1 MHNPKSSISVYML
14 MSNNIELII
23 KALGFSTELLQ
34 NHFSTVETL
43 INDLNE
49 NIITSDD
56 VSEQLELMTKRE
68 MILNR
73 QKKFCGIWLASDGRY
88 KTKVPTADGGRKLIA
103 KSTQKNLEN
112 YIIEYYKSL
121 EKKPN
126 KPCMRSIYPEW
137 LDFKSKETS
146 YANASNI
153 QSRWKRYFE
162 NSSIIDIPFEKLTTG
177 AIKKWCVDVI
187 AEMHLTDRQFKD
199 LKSIMNMIFDYA
211 VSFDL
216 IQINLSRQV
225 RGFSDKNFKQ
235 EEEKPV
241 EEIVYNA
248 DAKHSVIKEAME
260 QFLKTQNIAYIAVC
274 LNFSLGLRVGEL
286 VALRTSHINEDGTIT
301 ICQEETKTYHKDADG
316 TIHRDGYEIVN
327 HTKTLSGNRRLILTP
342 KARKYIDMALRYNE
356 ANGFKD
362 EDFIFLDKSGKRI
375 HDHAINNV
383 IRRLNGVRN
392 EKDAFVIVGR
402 PSGNHSIRRTTISE
416 LHEAMVISEDTLK
429 TFAGHKDISTTQKCY
444 IHQTKDI
451 TEYAE
456 AFAKVL
462 DS

>member
-1 MHNPKSSISVYML
+1 MA
-14 MSNNIELII
+14 NNTELVI
-23 KALGFSTELLQ
+23 KALGFSPELLQ
-34 NHFSTVETL
+34 EKFAIIESL
-43 INDLNE
+43 LNDLNE

-56 VSEQLELMTKRE
+56 VSEQLEYMTKRE

-88 KTKVPTADGGRKLIA
+88 KTKVPTTAGGRKLIA
-103 KSTQKNLEN
+103 KPTQENLEN
-112 YIIEYYKSL
+112 YIVEYYKKL
-121 EKKPN
+121 DKKPA

-137 LDFKSKETS
+137 IDYKSKETS
-146 YANASNI
+146 YANACNI

-162 NSSIIDIPFEKLTTG
+162 SSSIIDIPFEKLTTG
-177 AIKKWCVDVI
+177 AIKRWCVDVI

-211 VSFDL
+211 VSFDI

-241 EEIVYNA
+241 DEIVYNA

-260 QFLKTQNIAYIAVC
+260 QFLKTHNIAYIAVC

-286 VALRTSHINEDGTIT
+286 VALRLSHINEDGTIT
-301 ICQEETKTYHKDADG
+301 ICQEETKTYHKDANG

-342 KARKYIDMALRYNE
+342 KAHKYINMAVRYNE
-356 ANGFKD
+356 ANGFQD

-383 IRRLNGVRN
+383 LRRLNGVRN
-392 EKDAFVIVGR
+392 DKDAFVIEGR

-456 AFAKVL
+456 EFAKVL

>member
-1 MHNPKSSISVYML
+1 MG
-14 MSNNIELII
+14 NNIELVI
-23 KALGFSTELLQ
+23 KALGFSPELLQ
-34 NHFSTVETL
+34 NQIPAITSL
-43 INDLNE
+43 LNDLNE

-56 VSEQLELMTKRE
+56 VSEQLEHMTKRE
-68 MILNR
+68 KILSR
-73 QKKFCGIWLASDGRY
+73 QKNFCGIWLASDGRY

-103 KSTQKNLEN
+103 KPTQENLEN
-112 YIIEYYKSL
+112 FIVEYYKKL
-121 EKKPN
+121 EQKPK

-137 LDFKSKETS
+137 IDFKSKETS
-146 YANASNI
+146 YANACNL

-162 NSSIIDIPFEKLTTG
+162 HSTIVDIPFEKLTTG

-211 VSFDL
+211 VSFDI

-248 DAKHSVIKEAME
+248 DAKHSVITEAME

-316 TIHRDGYEIVN
+316 TIHRDGYEVVN

-342 KARKYIDMALRYNE
+342 KSRKCIDMALRYNE
-356 ANGFKD
+356 ANKLKD
-362 EDFIFLDKSGKRI
+362 EDFIFLDKFGKRI

-392 EKDAFVIVGR
+392 EKDAFVIDGR

-456 AFAKVL
+456 EFAKVL

>member
-1 MHNPKSSISVYML
+1 MA
-14 MSNNIELII
+14 NNTELVI
-23 KALGFSTELLQ
+23 KALGFSPELLQ
-34 NHFSTVETL
+34 DKFAIIESL
-43 INDLNE
+43 LNDLNE

-56 VSEQLELMTKRE
+56 VSEQLEYMTKRE

-103 KSTQKNLEN
+103 KPTQENLEN
-112 YIIEYYKSL
+112 YIVEYYKKL
-121 EKKPN
+121 DKKPA
-126 KPCMRSIYPEW
+126 KPCMRSVYPEW
-137 LDFKSKETS
+137 IDYKSKETS
-146 YANASNI
+146 YANACNI

-162 NSSIIDIPFEKLTTG
+162 SSSIIDIPFEKLTTG
-177 AIKKWCVDVI
+177 AIKRWCVDVI

-211 VSFDL
+211 VSFDI

-241 EEIVYNA
+241 DEIVYNA

-260 QFLKTQNIAYIAVC
+260 QFLKTHNIAYIAVC

-286 VALRTSHINEDGTIT
+286 VALRLSHINEDGTIT
-301 ICQEETKTYHKDADG
+301 ICQEETKTYHKDANG

-342 KARKYIDMALRYNE
+342 KAHKYINMAVRYNE
-356 ANGFKD
+356 ANGFQD

-383 IRRLNGVRN
+383 LRRLNGVRN
-392 EKDAFVIVGR
+392 DKDAFVIEGR

-456 AFAKVL
+456 EFAKVL

>member
-1 MHNPKSSISVYML
+1 MG
-14 MSNNIELII
+14 NNIELII
-23 KALGFSTELLQ
+23 KALGFSPELLQ
-34 NHFSTVETL
+34 NQIPAITSL
-43 INDLNE
+43 LNDLNE

-56 VSEQLELMTKRE
+56 VSEQLEHMTKRE
-68 MILNR
+68 KILNR
-73 QKKFCGIWLASDGRY
+73 QKSFCGIWLASDGRY

-103 KSTQKNLEN
+103 KPTQENLEN
-112 YIIEYYKSL
+112 FIVEYYKKL
-121 EKKPN
+121 EQKPK

-137 LDFKSKETS
+137 IDFKSKETS
-146 YANASNI
+146 YANACNL

-162 NSSIIDIPFEKLTTG
+162 HSTIVDIPFEKLTTG

-211 VSFDL
+211 VSFDI

-248 DAKHSVIKEAME
+248 DAKHSVITEAME

-316 TIHRDGYEIVN
+316 TIHRDGYEVVN

-342 KARKYIDMALRYNE
+342 KSRKYIDIALHYNE
-356 ANGFKD
+356 ANKLKD
-362 EDFIFLDKSGKRI
+362 EDFIFLDKFGKRI

-392 EKDAFVIVGR
+392 EKDAFVIDGR

-456 AFAKVL
+456 EFAKVL

>member
-1 MHNPKSSISVYML
+1 MA
-14 MSNNIELII
+14 NNTELVI
-23 KALGFSTELLQ
+23 KALGFSPELLQ
-34 NHFSTVETL
+34 DKFAIIESL
-43 INDLNE
+43 LNDLNE

-56 VSEQLELMTKRE
+56 VSEQLEYMTKRE

-103 KSTQKNLEN
+103 KPTQENLEN
-112 YIIEYYKSL
+112 YIVEYYKKL
-121 EKKPN
+121 DKKPA

-137 LDFKSKETS
+137 IDYKSKETS
-146 YANASNI
+146 YANACNI

-162 NSSIIDIPFEKLTTG
+162 SSSIIDIPFEKLTTG
-177 AIKKWCVDVI
+177 AIKRWCVDVI

-211 VSFDL
+211 VSFDI

-241 EEIVYNA
+241 DEIVYNA

-260 QFLKTQNIAYIAVC
+260 QFLKTHNIAYIAVC

-301 ICQEETKTYHKDADG
+301 ICQEETKTYHKDANG

-342 KARKYIDMALRYNE
+342 KAHKYINMAVRYNE
-356 ANGFKD
+356 ANGFQD

-383 IRRLNGVRN
+383 LRRLNGVRN
-392 EKDAFVIVGR
+392 DKDAFVIEGR

-456 AFAKVL
+456 EFAKVL

>member
-1 MHNPKSSISVYML
+1 MA
-14 MSNNIELII
+14 NNTELVI
-23 KALGFSTELLQ
+23 KALGFSPELLQ
-34 NHFSTVETL
+34 EKFAIIESL
-43 INDLNE
+43 LNDLNE

-56 VSEQLELMTKRE
+56 VSEQLEYMTKRE

-88 KTKVPTADGGRKLIA
+88 KTKVPTTAGGRKLIA
-103 KSTQKNLEN
+103 KPTQENLEN
-112 YIIEYYKSL
+112 YIVEYYKKL
-121 EKKPN
+121 DKKPA

-137 LDFKSKETS
+137 IDYKSKETS
-146 YANASNI
+146 YANACNI

-162 NSSIIDIPFEKLTTG
+162 SSSIIDIPFEKLTTG
-177 AIKKWCVDVI
+177 AIKRWCVDVI

-211 VSFDL
+211 VSFDI

-241 EEIVYNA
+241 DEIVYNA

-260 QFLKTQNIAYIAVC
+260 QFLKTHNIAYIAVC

-286 VALRTSHINEDGTIT
+286 VALRLSHINEDGTIT
-301 ICQEETKTYHKDADG
+301 ICQEETKTYHKDANG

-342 KARKYIDMALRYNE
+342 KARRYINMAVRYNE
-356 ANGFKD
+356 ANGFQD

-383 IRRLNGVRN
+383 LRRLNGVRN
-392 EKDAFVIVGR
+392 DKDAFVIEGR

-456 AFAKVL
+456 EFAKVL

>member
-1 MHNPKSSISVYML
+1 MA
-14 MSNNIELII
+14 NNTELVI
-23 KALGFSTELLQ
+23 KALGFSPELLQ
-34 NHFSTVETL
+34 DKFAIIESL
-43 INDLNE
+43 LNDLNE

-56 VSEQLELMTKRE
+56 VSEQLAYMTKRE

-103 KSTQKNLEN
+103 KPTQENLEN
-112 YIIEYYKSL
+112 YIVEYYKKL
-121 EKKPN
+121 DKKPA

-137 LDFKSKETS
+137 IDYKSKETS
-146 YANASNI
+146 YANACNI

-162 NSSIIDIPFEKLTTG
+162 SSSIIDIPFEKLTTG
-177 AIKKWCVDVI
+177 AIKRWCVDVI

-211 VSFDL
+211 VSFDI

-241 EEIVYNA
+241 DEIVYNA

-260 QFLKTQNIAYIAVC
+260 QFLKTHNIAYIAVC

-286 VALRTSHINEDGTIT
+286 VALRLSHINEDGTIT
-301 ICQEETKTYHKDADG
+301 ICQEEIKTYHKDANG

-342 KARKYIDMALRYNE
+342 KAHKYINMAVRYNE
-356 ANGFKD
+356 ANGFQD

-383 IRRLNGVRN
+383 LRRLNGVRN
-392 EKDAFVIVGR
+392 DKDAFVIKGR

-456 AFAKVL
+456 EFAKVL

>member
-1 MHNPKSSISVYML
+1 MA
-14 MSNNIELII
+14 NNTELVI
-23 KALGFSTELLQ
+23 KALGFSPELLQ
-34 NHFSTVETL
+34 EKFAIIESL
-43 INDLNE
+43 LNDLNE

-56 VSEQLELMTKRE
+56 VSEQLEYMTKRE

-103 KSTQKNLEN
+103 KPTQENLEN
-112 YIIEYYKSL
+112 YIVEYYKKL
-121 EKKPN
+121 DKKPA
-126 KPCMRSIYPEW
+126 KPCMRSVYPEW
-137 LDFKSKETS
+137 IDYKSKETS
-146 YANASNI
+146 YANACNI

-162 NSSIIDIPFEKLTTG
+162 SSSIIDIPFEKLTTG
-177 AIKKWCVDVI
+177 AIKRWCVDVI

-211 VSFDL
+211 VSFDI

-241 EEIVYNA
+241 DEIVYNA

-260 QFLKTQNIAYIAVC
+260 QFLKTHNIAYIAVC

-286 VALRTSHINEDGTIT
+286 VALRLSHINEDGTIT
-301 ICQEETKTYHKDADG
+301 ICQEETKTYHKDANG

-342 KARKYIDMALRYNE
+342 KAHKYINMAVRYNE
-356 ANGFKD
+356 ANGFQD

-383 IRRLNGVRN
+383 LRRLNGVRN
-392 EKDAFVIVGR
+392 DKDAFVIEGR

-456 AFAKVL
+456 EFAKVL

>member
-1 MHNPKSSISVYML
+1 MA
-14 MSNNIELII
+14 NNTELVI
-23 KALGFSTELLQ
+23 KALGFSPELLQ
-34 NHFSTVETL
+34 DKFAIIESL
-43 INDLNE
+43 LNDLNE

-56 VSEQLELMTKRE
+56 VSEQLEYMTKRE

-103 KSTQKNLEN
+103 KPTQENLEN
-112 YIIEYYKSL
+112 YIVEYYKKL
-121 EKKPN
+121 DKKPA
-126 KPCMRSIYPEW
+126 KPCMRSVYPEW
-137 LDFKSKETS
+137 IDYKSKETS
-146 YANASNI
+146 YANACNI

-162 NSSIIDIPFEKLTTG
+162 SSSIIDIPFEKLTTG
-177 AIKKWCVDVI
+177 AIKRWCVDVI

-211 VSFDL
+211 VSFDI

-241 EEIVYNA
+241 DEIVYNA

-260 QFLKTQNIAYIAVC
+260 QFLKTHNIAYIAVC

-286 VALRTSHINEDGTIT
+286 VALRLSHINEDGTIT
-301 ICQEETKTYHKDADG
+301 ICQEEIKTYHKDANG

-342 KARKYIDMALRYNE
+342 KAHKYINMAVRYNE
-356 ANGFKD
+356 ANGFQD

-383 IRRLNGVRN
+383 LRRLNGVTN
-392 EKDAFVIVGR
+392 YKQM
-402 PSGNHSIRRTTISE
+402 P
-416 LHEAMVISEDTLK
+416 L
-429 TFAGHKDISTTQKCY
+429 
-444 IHQTKDI
+444 
-451 TEYAE
+451 
-456 AFAKVL
+456 
-462 DS
+462 

>member
-1 MHNPKSSISVYML
+1 MDS
-14 MSNNIELII
+14 SNNIKLII
-23 KALGFSTELLQ
+23 KALGFSPELLSNRQ
-34 NHFSTVETL
+34 DEIKSL
-43 INDLNE
+43 LQDLSE

-56 VSEQLELMTKRE
+56 VSEQLEHMTKRE
-68 MILNR
+68 KILNR

-88 KTKVPTADGGRKLIA
+88 KTKVPTADGGKKLIA
-103 KSTQKNLEN
+103 KPTQEHLEN
-112 YIIEYYKSL
+112 YIVEYYKNL
-121 EKKPN
+121 EKKPA

-137 LDFKSKETS
+137 IDYKSKETS
-146 YANASNI
+146 YANACNI

-162 NSSIIDIPFEKLTTG
+162 NSSIIDVPFEKLTTG
-177 AIKKWCVDVI
+177 ALKKWCVDVI
-187 AEMHLTDRQFKD
+187 AEMHLSDRQFKD

-211 VSFDL
+211 VSFDI

-225 RGFSDKNFKQ
+225 RGFSARNFKP
-235 EEEKPV
+235 EAEKPV

-248 DAKHSVIKEAME
+248 DAKHSVLAEAME
-260 QFLKTQNIAYIAVC
+260 QFFKTKNIAYIAVC

-286 VALRTSHINEDGTIT
+286 VALRTSHINDDGTIT
-301 ICQEETKTYHKDADG
+301 IWQEETKTYHKDADG

-356 ANGFKD
+356 SKGLKD
-362 EDFIFLDKSGKRI
+362 EDFIFLDKKGNRI
-375 HDHAINNV
+375 HDHAVNNV
-383 IRRLNGVRN
+383 LRRLNGVRN
-392 EKDAFVIVGR
+392 EKDAFIIEGR

-416 LHEAMVISEDTLK
+416 LHEAMVISDDTLK

-456 AFAKVL
+456 EFAKVL
-462 DS
+462 DA

>member
-1 MHNPKSSISVYML
+1 MA
-14 MSNNIELII
+14 NNTELVI
-23 KALGFSTELLQ
+23 KALGFSPELLQ
-34 NHFSTVETL
+34 DKFAIIESL
-43 INDLNE
+43 LNDLNE

-56 VSEQLELMTKRE
+56 VSEQLEYMTKRE

-103 KSTQKNLEN
+103 KPTQENLEN
-112 YIIEYYKSL
+112 YIVEYYKKL
-121 EKKPN
+121 DKKPA
-126 KPCMRSIYPEW
+126 KPCMRSVYPEW
-137 LDFKSKETS
+137 IDYKSKETS
-146 YANASNI
+146 YANACNI

-162 NSSIIDIPFEKLTTG
+162 SSSIIDIPFEKLTTG
-177 AIKKWCVDVI
+177 AIKRWCVDVI

-211 VSFDL
+211 VSFDI

-241 EEIVYNA
+241 DEIVYNA

-260 QFLKTQNIAYIAVC
+260 QFLKTHNIAYIAVC

-286 VALRTSHINEDGTIT
+286 VALRLSHINEDGTIT
-301 ICQEETKTYHKDADG
+301 ICQEEIKTYHKDANG

-342 KARKYIDMALRYNE
+342 KAHKYINMAVRYNE
-356 ANGFKD
+356 ANGFQD

-383 IRRLNGVRN
+383 LRRLNGVTNYKQSR
-392 EKDAFVIVGR
+392 DF
-402 PSGNHSIRRTTISE
+402 
-416 LHEAMVISEDTLK
+416 
-429 TFAGHKDISTTQKCY
+429 
-444 IHQTKDI
+444 
-451 TEYAE
+451 
-456 AFAKVL
+456 
-462 DS
+462 

>member
-1 MHNPKSSISVYML
+1 ME
-14 MSNNIELII
+14 NNIELII
-23 KALGFSTELLQ
+23 KALGFSPELLQ
-34 NHFSTVETL
+34 NQIPAIMSL
-43 INDLNE
+43 LNDLNE
-49 NIITSDD
+49 NIITSDH
-56 VSEQLELMTKRE
+56 VSDQLEHMTKRE
-68 MILNR
+68 KILNR
-73 QKKFCGIWLASDGRY
+73 QKSFCGIWLASDGRY
-88 KTKVPTADGGRKLIA
+88 KTKVPTADGGKKLIA
-103 KSTQKNLEN
+103 KPTQENLEN
-112 YIIEYYKSL
+112 FIVEYYKKL
-121 EKKPN
+121 EQKPK

-137 LDFKSKETS
+137 IDFKSKETS
-146 YANASNI
+146 YANACNL

-162 NSSIIDIPFEKLTTG
+162 HSTIVDIPFEKLTTG

-211 VSFDL
+211 VSFDV

-235 EEEKPV
+235 EAEKPV

-248 DAKHSVIKEAME
+248 DAKHSVITEAME

-316 TIHRDGYEIVN
+316 TIHRDGYEVVN

-342 KARKYIDMALRYNE
+342 KSRKYIGMALRYNE
-356 ANGFKD
+356 ANKLKD
-362 EDFIFLDKSGKRI
+362 EDFIFLDKTGKRI

-392 EKDAFVIVGR
+392 EKDAFVIDGR

-456 AFAKVL
+456 EFAKVL

>member
-1 MHNPKSSISVYML
+1 MA
-14 MSNNIELII
+14 NNTELVI
-23 KALGFSTELLQ
+23 KALGFSPELLQ
-34 NHFSTVETL
+34 DKFAIIESL
-43 INDLNE
+43 LNDLNE

-56 VSEQLELMTKRE
+56 VSEQLEYMTKRE

-88 KTKVPTADGGRKLIA
+88 KTKVPTTAGGRKLIA
-103 KSTQKNLEN
+103 KPTQENLEN
-112 YIIEYYKSL
+112 YIVEYYKKL
-121 EKKPN
+121 DKKPA

-137 LDFKSKETS
+137 IDYKSKETS
-146 YANASNI
+146 YANACNI

-162 NSSIIDIPFEKLTTG
+162 SSSIIDIPFEKLTTG
-177 AIKKWCVDVI
+177 AIKRWCVDVI

-211 VSFDL
+211 VSFDI

-241 EEIVYNA
+241 DEIVYNA

-260 QFLKTQNIAYIAVC
+260 QFLKTHNIAYIAVC

-286 VALRTSHINEDGTIT
+286 VALRLSHINEDGTIT
-301 ICQEETKTYHKDADG
+301 ICQEETKTYHKDANG

-342 KARKYIDMALRYNE
+342 KAHKYINMAVRYNE
-356 ANGFKD
+356 ANGFQD

-383 IRRLNGVRN
+383 LRRLNGVRN
-392 EKDAFVIVGR
+392 DKDAFVIEGR

-456 AFAKVL
+456 EFAKVL

>member
-1 MHNPKSSISVYML
+1 MA
-14 MSNNIELII
+14 NNTELVI
-23 KALGFSTELLQ
+23 KALGFSPELLQ
-34 NHFSTVETL
+34 DKFAIIESL
-43 INDLNE
+43 LNDLNE

-56 VSEQLELMTKRE
+56 VSEQLEYMTKRE

-103 KSTQKNLEN
+103 KPTQENLEN
-112 YIIEYYKSL
+112 YIVEYYKKL
-121 EKKPN
+121 DKKPA

-137 LDFKSKETS
+137 IDYKSKETS
-146 YANASNI
+146 YANACNI

-162 NSSIIDIPFEKLTTG
+162 SSSIIDIPFEKLTTG
-177 AIKKWCVDVI
+177 AIKRWCVDVI

-211 VSFDL
+211 VSFDI

-241 EEIVYNA
+241 DEIVYNA

-260 QFLKTQNIAYIAVC
+260 QFLKTHNIAYIAVC

-286 VALRTSHINEDGTIT
+286 VALRLSHINEDGTIT
-301 ICQEETKTYHKDADG
+301 ICQEETKTYHKDANG

-342 KARKYIDMALRYNE
+342 KAHKYINMAVRYNE
-356 ANGFKD
+356 ANGFQD

-383 IRRLNGVRN
+383 LRRLNGVRN
-392 EKDAFVIVGR
+392 DKDAFVIEGR

-456 AFAKVL
+456 EFAKVL

>member
-1 MHNPKSSISVYML
+1 
-14 MSNNIELII
+14 
-23 KALGFSTELLQ
+23 
-34 NHFSTVETL
+34 
-43 INDLNE
+43 
-49 NIITSDD
+49 
-56 VSEQLELMTKRE
+56 
-68 MILNR
+68 
-73 QKKFCGIWLASDGRY
+73 
-88 KTKVPTADGGRKLIA
+88 
-103 KSTQKNLEN
+103 
-112 YIIEYYKSL
+112 
-121 EKKPN
+121 
-126 KPCMRSIYPEW
+126 MRSIYAEW

-146 YANASNI
+146 YANACNL

-162 NSSIIDIPFEKLTTG
+162 NATIVDIPFEKLTTG

-211 VSFDL
+211 VSFDM

-235 EEEKPV
+235 EIEKPV
-241 EEIVYNA
+241 EEIVYTT

-260 QFLKTQNIAYIAVC
+260 QYLKTQNIAYIAVC

-286 VALRTSHINEDGTIT
+286 VVLRTSHINEDGTIT
-301 ICQEETKTYHKDADG
+301 ICQEETKTYRKDANG
-316 TIHRDGYEIVN
+316 TIHRVGYEVVN

-356 ANGFKD
+356 ANGLKD
-362 EDFIFLDKSGKRI
+362 EDFIFLSKSGKRI

-383 IRRLNGVRN
+383 LRRLNGVRN
-392 EKDAFVIVGR
+392 EKDAFIITGR

-416 LHEAMVISEDTLK
+416 LHEAMVISDDTLK

-456 AFAKVL
+456 EFAKVL

>member
-1 MHNPKSSISVYML
+1 MA
-14 MSNNIELII
+14 NNTELVI
-23 KALGFSTELLQ
+23 KALGFSPELLQ
-34 NHFSTVETL
+34 DKFAIIESL
-43 INDLNE
+43 LNDLNE

-56 VSEQLELMTKRE
+56 VSEQLEYMTKRE

-103 KSTQKNLEN
+103 KPTQENLEN
-112 YIIEYYKSL
+112 YIVEYYKKL
-121 EKKPN
+121 DKKPA

-137 LDFKSKETS
+137 IDYKSKETS
-146 YANASNI
+146 YANACNI

-162 NSSIIDIPFEKLTTG
+162 KSSIINIPFEKLTTG
-177 AIKKWCVDVI
+177 AIKRWCVDVI

-211 VSFDL
+211 VSFDI

-241 EEIVYNA
+241 DEIVYNA

-260 QFLKTQNIAYIAVC
+260 QFLKTHNIAYIAVC

-286 VALRTSHINEDGTIT
+286 VALRLSHINEDGTIT
-301 ICQEETKTYHKDADG
+301 ICQEETKTYHKDANG

-342 KARKYIDMALRYNE
+342 KARRYINMAVRYNE

-383 IRRLNGVRN
+383 LRRLNGVRN
-392 EKDAFVIVGR
+392 DKDAFVIEGR

-416 LHEAMVISEDTLK
+416 LHEAMVISEDTIK

-456 AFAKVL
+456 EFAKVL

>member
-1 MHNPKSSISVYML
+1 MA
-14 MSNNIELII
+14 NNTELVI
-23 KALGFSTELLQ
+23 KALGFSPELLQ
-34 NHFSTVETL
+34 EKFAIIESL
-43 INDLNE
+43 LNDLNE
-49 NIITSDD
+49 NIIISDD
-56 VSEQLELMTKRE
+56 VSEQLEYMTKRE

-103 KSTQKNLEN
+103 KPTQENLEN
-112 YIIEYYKSL
+112 YIVEYYKKL
-121 EKKPN
+121 DKKPA

-137 LDFKSKETS
+137 IDYKSKETS
-146 YANASNI
+146 YANACNI

-162 NSSIIDIPFEKLTTG
+162 SSSIIDIPFEKLTTG
-177 AIKKWCVDVI
+177 AIKRWCVDVI

-211 VSFDL
+211 VSFDI

-235 EEEKPV
+235 EKEKPV

-260 QFLKTQNIAYIAVC
+260 QFLKTHNIAYIAVC

-286 VALRTSHINEDGTIT
+286 VALRLSHINEDGTIT
-301 ICQEETKTYHKDADG
+301 ICQEETKTYHKDANG

-342 KARKYIDMALRYNE
+342 KARRYINMAVRYNE
-356 ANGFKD
+356 ANGFQD

-383 IRRLNGVRN
+383 LRRLNGVRN
-392 EKDAFVIVGR
+392 DKDAFVIEGR

-456 AFAKVL
+456 EFAKVL

>member
-1 MHNPKSSISVYML
+1 MA
-14 MSNNIELII
+14 NNTELVI
-23 KALGFSTELLQ
+23 KALGFSPELLQ
-34 NHFSTVETL
+34 DKFTIIESL
-43 INDLNE
+43 LNDLNE

-56 VSEQLELMTKRE
+56 VSEQLEYMTKRE

-103 KSTQKNLEN
+103 KPTQENLEN
-112 YIIEYYKSL
+112 YIVEYYKKL
-121 EKKPN
+121 DKKPA

-137 LDFKSKETS
+137 IDYKSKETS
-146 YANASNI
+146 YANACNI

-162 NSSIIDIPFEKLTTG
+162 SSSIIDIPFEKLTTG
-177 AIKKWCVDVI
+177 AIKRWCVDVI

-211 VSFDL
+211 VSFDI

-241 EEIVYNA
+241 DEIVYNA

-260 QFLKTQNIAYIAVC
+260 QFLKTHNIAYIAVC

-301 ICQEETKTYHKDADG
+301 ICQEETKTYHKDANG

-342 KARKYIDMALRYNE
+342 KAHKYINMAVRYNE

-383 IRRLNGVRN
+383 LRRLNGVRN
-392 EKDAFVIVGR
+392 DKDAFVIEGR

-456 AFAKVL
+456 EFAKVL

>member
-1 MHNPKSSISVYML
+1 MA
-14 MSNNIELII
+14 NNKELVI
-23 KALGFSTELLQ
+23 KALGFSPELLQ
-34 NHFSTVETL
+34 EKFAIIESL
-43 INDLNE
+43 LNDLNE

-56 VSEQLELMTKRE
+56 VSEQLEYMTKRE

-88 KTKVPTADGGRKLIA
+88 KTKVPTTAGGRKLIA
-103 KSTQKNLEN
+103 KPTQENLEN
-112 YIIEYYKSL
+112 YIVEYYKKL
-121 EKKPN
+121 DKKPA

-137 LDFKSKETS
+137 IDYKSKETS
-146 YANASNI
+146 YANACNI

-162 NSSIIDIPFEKLTTG
+162 SSSIIDIPFEKLTTG
-177 AIKKWCVDVI
+177 AIKRWCVDVI

-211 VSFDL
+211 VSFDI

-241 EEIVYNA
+241 DEIVYNA

-260 QFLKTQNIAYIAVC
+260 QFLKTHNIAYIAVC

-286 VALRTSHINEDGTIT
+286 VALRLSHINEDGTIT
-301 ICQEETKTYHKDADG
+301 ICQEETKTYHKDANG

-342 KARKYIDMALRYNE
+342 KARRYINMAVRYNE
-356 ANGFKD
+356 ANGFQD

-383 IRRLNGVRN
+383 LRRLNGVRN
-392 EKDAFVIVGR
+392 DKDAFVIEGR

-456 AFAKVL
+456 EFAKVL

>member
-1 MHNPKSSISVYML
+1 MA
-14 MSNNIELII
+14 NNTELVI
-23 KALGFSTELLQ
+23 KALGFSPELLQ
-34 NHFSTVETL
+34 EKFAIIESL
-43 INDLNE
+43 LNDLNE

-56 VSEQLELMTKRE
+56 VSEQLEYMTKRE

-103 KSTQKNLEN
+103 KPTQENLEN
-112 YIIEYYKSL
+112 YIVEYYKKL
-121 EKKPN
+121 DKKPA

-137 LDFKSKETS
+137 IDYKSKETS
-146 YANASNI
+146 YANACNI

-162 NSSIIDIPFEKLTTG
+162 SSSIIDIPFEKLTTG
-177 AIKKWCVDVI
+177 AIKRWCVDVI

-211 VSFDL
+211 VSFDI

-241 EEIVYNA
+241 DEIVYNA

-260 QFLKTQNIAYIAVC
+260 QFLKTHNIAYIAVC

-286 VALRTSHINEDGTIT
+286 VALRMSHINEDGTVT
-301 ICQEETKTYHKDADG
+301 ICQEETKTYHKDANG

-342 KARKYIDMALRYNE
+342 KAHKYINMAVRYNE
-356 ANGFKD
+356 ANGFQD

-383 IRRLNGVRN
+383 LRRLNGVRN
-392 EKDAFVIVGR
+392 DKDAFVIEGR

-456 AFAKVL
+456 EFAKVL

>member
-1 MHNPKSSISVYML
+1 MA
-14 MSNNIELII
+14 NNTELVI
-23 KALGFSTELLQ
+23 KALGFSPELLQ
-34 NHFSTVETL
+34 EKFAIIESL
-43 INDLNE
+43 LNDLNE

-56 VSEQLELMTKRE
+56 VSEQLEYMTKRE

-103 KSTQKNLEN
+103 KPTQENLEN
-112 YIIEYYKSL
+112 YIVEYYKKL
-121 EKKPN
+121 DKKPA

-137 LDFKSKETS
+137 IDYKSKETS
-146 YANASNI
+146 YANACNI

-162 NSSIIDIPFEKLTTG
+162 SSSIIDIPFEKLTTG
-177 AIKKWCVDVI
+177 AIKRWCVDVI

-211 VSFDL
+211 VSFDI

-241 EEIVYNA
+241 DEIVYNA

-260 QFLKTQNIAYIAVC
+260 QFLKTHNIAYIAVC

-301 ICQEETKTYHKDADG
+301 ICQEETKTYHKDANG

-342 KARKYIDMALRYNE
+342 KAHKYINMAVRYNE
-356 ANGFKD
+356 ANGFQD

-383 IRRLNGVRN
+383 LRRLNGVRN
-392 EKDAFVIVGR
+392 DKDAFVIEGR

-456 AFAKVL
+456 EFAKVL

>member
-1 MHNPKSSISVYML
+1 MA
-14 MSNNIELII
+14 NNTELVI
-23 KALGFSTELLQ
+23 KALGFSPELLQ
-34 NHFSTVETL
+34 DKFAIIESL
-43 INDLNE
+43 LNDLNE

-56 VSEQLELMTKRE
+56 VSEQLEYMTKRE

-103 KSTQKNLEN
+103 KPTQENLEN
-112 YIIEYYKSL
+112 YIVEYYKKL
-121 EKKPN
+121 DKKPA

-137 LDFKSKETS
+137 IDYKSKETS
-146 YANASNI
+146 YANACNI

-162 NSSIIDIPFEKLTTG
+162 SSSIIDIPFEKLTTG
-177 AIKKWCVDVI
+177 AIKRWCVDVI

-211 VSFDL
+211 VSFDI

-241 EEIVYNA
+241 DEIVYNA

-260 QFLKTQNIAYIAVC
+260 QFLKTHNIAYIAVC

-286 VALRTSHINEDGTIT
+286 VALRLSHINEDGTIT
-301 ICQEETKTYHKDADG
+301 ICQEEIKTYHKDANG

-342 KARKYIDMALRYNE
+342 KAHKYINMAVRYNE
-356 ANGFKD
+356 ANGFQD

-383 IRRLNGVRN
+383 LRRLNGVRN
-392 EKDAFVIVGR
+392 DKDAFVIKGR

-456 AFAKVL
+456 EFAKVL

>member
-1 MHNPKSSISVYML
+1 MA
-14 MSNNIELII
+14 NNTELVI
-23 KALGFSTELLQ
+23 KALGFSPELLQ
-34 NHFSTVETL
+34 DKFAIIESL
-43 INDLNE
+43 LNDLNE

-56 VSEQLELMTKRE
+56 VSEQLEYMTKRE

-103 KSTQKNLEN
+103 KPTQENLEN
-112 YIIEYYKSL
+112 YIVEYYKKL
-121 EKKPN
+121 DKKPA

-137 LDFKSKETS
+137 IDYKSKETS
-146 YANASNI
+146 YANACNI

-162 NSSIIDIPFEKLTTG
+162 SSSIIDIPFEKLTTG
-177 AIKKWCVDVI
+177 AIKRWCVDVI

-211 VSFDL
+211 VSFDI

-241 EEIVYNA
+241 DEIVYNA

-260 QFLKTQNIAYIAVC
+260 QFLKTHNIAYIAVC

-301 ICQEETKTYHKDADG
+301 ICQEETKTYHKDANG

-342 KARKYIDMALRYNE
+342 KAHKYINMAVRYNE

-383 IRRLNGVRN
+383 LRRLNGVRN
-392 EKDAFVIVGR
+392 DKDAFVIEGR

-456 AFAKVL
+456 EFAKVL

>member
-1 MHNPKSSISVYML
+1 MA
-14 MSNNIELII
+14 NNTELVI
-23 KALGFSTELLQ
+23 KALGFSPELLQ
-34 NHFSTVETL
+34 EKFAIIESL
-43 INDLNE
+43 LNDLNE

-56 VSEQLELMTKRE
+56 VSEQLEYMTKRE

-103 KSTQKNLEN
+103 KPTQENLEN
-112 YIIEYYKSL
+112 YIVEYYKKL
-121 EKKPN
+121 DKKPA

-137 LDFKSKETS
+137 IDYKSKETS
-146 YANASNI
+146 YANACNI

-162 NSSIIDIPFEKLTTG
+162 SSSIIDIPFEKLTTG
-177 AIKKWCVDVI
+177 AIKRWCVDVI

-211 VSFDL
+211 VSFDI

-241 EEIVYNA
+241 DEIVYNA

-260 QFLKTQNIAYIAVC
+260 QFLKTHNIAYIAVC

-286 VALRTSHINEDGTIT
+286 VALRLSHINEDGTIT
-301 ICQEETKTYHKDADG
+301 ICQEETKTYHKDANG

-342 KARKYIDMALRYNE
+342 KAHKYINMAVRYNE
-356 ANGFKD
+356 ANGFQD

-383 IRRLNGVRN
+383 LRRLNGVRN
-392 EKDAFVIVGR
+392 DKDAFVIEGR

-456 AFAKVL
+456 EFAKVL

>member
-1 MHNPKSSISVYML
+1 MA
-14 MSNNIELII
+14 NNTELVI
-23 KALGFSTELLQ
+23 KALGFSPELLQ
-34 NHFSTVETL
+34 DKFAIIESL
-43 INDLNE
+43 LNDLNE

-56 VSEQLELMTKRE
+56 VSEQLEYMTKRE

-103 KSTQKNLEN
+103 KPTQENLEN
-112 YIIEYYKSL
+112 YIVEYYKKL
-121 EKKPN
+121 DKKPA
-126 KPCMRSIYPEW
+126 KPCMRSVYPEW
-137 LDFKSKETS
+137 IDYKSKETS
-146 YANASNI
+146 YANACNI

-162 NSSIIDIPFEKLTTG
+162 SSSIIDIPFEKLTTG
-177 AIKKWCVDVI
+177 AIKRWCVDVI

-211 VSFDL
+211 VSFDI

-241 EEIVYNA
+241 DEIVYNA

-260 QFLKTQNIAYIAVC
+260 QFLKTHNIAYIAVC

-286 VALRTSHINEDGTIT
+286 VALRLSHINEDGTIT
-301 ICQEETKTYHKDADG
+301 ICQEEIKTYHKDANG

-342 KARKYIDMALRYNE
+342 KAHKYINMAVRYNE
-356 ANGFKD
+356 ANGFQD

-383 IRRLNGVRN
+383 LRRLNGVRN
-392 EKDAFVIVGR
+392 DKDAFVIEGR

-456 AFAKVL
+456 EFAKVL

>member
-1 MHNPKSSISVYML
+1 ME
-14 MSNNIELII
+14 NNTELII
-23 KALGFSTELLQ
+23 KALGFSPELLHNKISIIESLLQ
-34 NHFSTVETL
+34 KL
-43 INDLNE
+43 ND

-56 VSEQLELMTKRE
+56 VLEQLDQMTKRE
-68 MILNR
+68 RILNR
-73 QKKFCGIWLASDGRY
+73 QKNFCGIWLASDGRY
-88 KTKVPTADGGRKLIA
+88 KTKVPTPDGGRKLIA
-103 KSTQKNLEN
+103 KPTQEHLENFIVEYYKNLEQ
-112 YIIEYYKSL
+112 
-121 EKKPN
+121 KP
-126 KPCMRSIYPEW
+126 KRPCMRSIYPEW
-137 LDFKSKETS
+137 IDFKSKETS
-146 YANASNI
+146 YSNACNL

-187 AEMHLTDRQFKD
+187 AEMNLTDRQFKD

-211 VSFDL
+211 VSFDI

-235 EEEKPV
+235 EIQKPV

-248 DAKHSVIKEAME
+248 EAKHSVIQEAME
-260 QFLKTQNIAYIAVC
+260 QFLKTQNVAYIAVC

-362 EDFIFLDKSGKRI
+362 QDFIFLDKFGKRI

-383 IRRLNGVRN
+383 LRRLNGVRN
-392 EKDAFVIVGR
+392 ERDAFVIEGR

-456 AFAKVL
+456 EFAKVL

>member
-1 MHNPKSSISVYML
+1 MA
-14 MSNNIELII
+14 NNTELVI
-23 KALGFSTELLQ
+23 KALGFSPELLQ
-34 NHFSTVETL
+34 DKFTIIESL
-43 INDLNE
+43 LNDLNE

-56 VSEQLELMTKRE
+56 VSEQLEYMTKRE

-103 KSTQKNLEN
+103 KPTQENLEN
-112 YIIEYYKSL
+112 YIVEYYKKL
-121 EKKPN
+121 DKKPA

-137 LDFKSKETS
+137 IDYKSKETS
-146 YANASNI
+146 YANACNI

-162 NSSIIDIPFEKLTTG
+162 KSSIIDIPFEKLTTG
-177 AIKKWCVDVI
+177 AIKRWCVDVI

-211 VSFDL
+211 VSFDI

-241 EEIVYNA
+241 DEIVYNA

-260 QFLKTQNIAYIAVC
+260 QFLKTHNIAYIAVC

-286 VALRTSHINEDGTIT
+286 VALRLSHINEDGTIT
-301 ICQEETKTYHKDADG
+301 ICQEETKTYHKDANG

-342 KARKYIDMALRYNE
+342 KAHKYINMAVRYNE

-383 IRRLNGVRN
+383 LRRLNGVRN
-392 EKDAFVIVGR
+392 DKDAFVIEGR

-456 AFAKVL
+456 EFAKVL

>member
-1 MHNPKSSISVYML
+1 MA
-14 MSNNIELII
+14 NNTELVI
-23 KALGFSTELLQ
+23 KALGFSPELLQ
-34 NHFSTVETL
+34 DKFAIIESL
-43 INDLNE
+43 LNDLNE

-56 VSEQLELMTKRE
+56 VSEQLEYMTKRE

-103 KSTQKNLEN
+103 KPTQENLEN
-112 YIIEYYKSL
+112 YIVEYYKKL
-121 EKKPN
+121 DKKPA

-137 LDFKSKETS
+137 IDYKSKETS
-146 YANASNI
+146 YANACNI

-162 NSSIIDIPFEKLTTG
+162 SSSIIDIPFEKLTTG
-177 AIKKWCVDVI
+177 AIKRWCVDVI

-211 VSFDL
+211 VSFDI

-241 EEIVYNA
+241 DEIVYNA

-260 QFLKTQNIAYIAVC
+260 QFLKTHNIAYIAVC

-286 VALRTSHINEDGTIT
+286 VALRLSHINEDGTIT
-301 ICQEETKTYHKDADG
+301 ICQEEIKTYHKDANG

-342 KARKYIDMALRYNE
+342 KAHKYINMAVRYNE
-356 ANGFKD
+356 ANGFQD

-383 IRRLNGVRN
+383 LRRLNGVRN
-392 EKDAFVIVGR
+392 DKDAFVIEGR

-451 TEYAE
+451 TEYTE
-456 AFAKVL
+456 EFAKVL

>member
-1 MHNPKSSISVYML
+1 MG
-14 MSNNIELII
+14 NNIEFII
-23 KALGFSTELLQ
+23 KALGFSPELLQ
-34 NHFSTVETL
+34 NQIPAIMSL
-43 INDLNE
+43 LNDLNE

-56 VSEQLELMTKRE
+56 VSEQLEHMTKRE
-68 MILNR
+68 KILNR
-73 QKKFCGIWLASDGRY
+73 QKSFCGIWLASDGRY
-88 KTKVPTADGGRKLIA
+88 KTKVPTADGGKKLIA
-103 KSTQKNLEN
+103 KPTQENLEN
-112 YIIEYYKSL
+112 FIVEYYKKL
-121 EKKPN
+121 EQKPK

-137 LDFKSKETS
+137 IEFKSKETS
-146 YANASNI
+146 YANACNL

-162 NSSIIDIPFEKLTTG
+162 HSTIVDIPFEKLTTG

-211 VSFDL
+211 VSFDI

-235 EEEKPV
+235 EAEKPV

-248 DAKHSVIKEAME
+248 DAKHSVITEAME

-301 ICQEETKTYHKDADG
+301 ICQEETKTYHKDEDG
-316 TIHRDGYEIVN
+316 TIHRDGYEVVN

-342 KARKYIDMALRYNE
+342 KSRKYIDMALRYNE
-356 ANGFKD
+356 AIKLKD
-362 EDFIFLDKSGKRI
+362 EEFIFLDKTGKRI

-392 EKDAFVIVGR
+392 EKDAFVIDGR

-456 AFAKVL
+456 EFAKVL

>member
-1 MHNPKSSISVYML
+1 MA
-14 MSNNIELII
+14 NNTELVI
-23 KALGFSTELLQ
+23 KALGFSPELLQ
-34 NHFSTVETL
+34 DKFAIIESL
-43 INDLNE
+43 LNDLNE

-56 VSEQLELMTKRE
+56 VSEQLEYMTKRE

-103 KSTQKNLEN
+103 KPTQENLEN
-112 YIIEYYKSL
+112 YIVEYYKKL
-121 EKKPN
+121 DKKPA

-137 LDFKSKETS
+137 IDYKSKETS
-146 YANASNI
+146 YANACNI

-162 NSSIIDIPFEKLTTG
+162 SSSIIDIPFEKLTTG
-177 AIKKWCVDVI
+177 AIKRWCVDVI

-211 VSFDL
+211 VSFDI

-241 EEIVYNA
+241 DEIVYNA

-260 QFLKTQNIAYIAVC
+260 QFLKTHNIAYIAVC

-286 VALRTSHINEDGTIT
+286 VALRLSHINEDGTIT
-301 ICQEETKTYHKDADG
+301 ICQEETKTYHKDANG

-342 KARKYIDMALRYNE
+342 KARRYINMAVRYNE

-383 IRRLNGVRN
+383 LRRLNGVRN
-392 EKDAFVIVGR
+392 DKDAFVIEGR

-456 AFAKVL
+456 EFAKVL

>member
-1 MHNPKSSISVYML
+1 MA
-14 MSNNIELII
+14 NNTELVI
-23 KALGFSTELLQ
+23 KALGFSPELLQ
-34 NHFSTVETL
+34 EKFAIIESL
-43 INDLNE
+43 LNDLNE

-56 VSEQLELMTKRE
+56 VSEQLEYMTKRE

-88 KTKVPTADGGRKLIA
+88 KTKVPTADSGRKLIA
-103 KSTQKNLEN
+103 KPTQENLEN
-112 YIIEYYKSL
+112 YIVEYYKKL
-121 EKKPN
+121 DKKPA

-137 LDFKSKETS
+137 IDYKSKETS
-146 YANASNI
+146 YANACNI

-162 NSSIIDIPFEKLTTG
+162 SSSIIDIPFEKLTTG
-177 AIKKWCVDVI
+177 AIKRWCVDVI

-211 VSFDL
+211 VSFDI

-241 EEIVYNA
+241 DEIVYNA

-260 QFLKTQNIAYIAVC
+260 QFLKTHNIAYIAVC

-286 VALRTSHINEDGTIT
+286 VALRLSHINEDGTIT
-301 ICQEETKTYHKDADG
+301 ICQEETKTYHKDANG

-342 KARKYIDMALRYNE
+342 KAHKYINMAVRYNE
-356 ANGFKD
+356 ANGFQD

-383 IRRLNGVRN
+383 LRRLNGVRN
-392 EKDAFVIVGR
+392 DKDAFVIEGR

-456 AFAKVL
+456 EFAKVL

>member
-1 MHNPKSSISVYML
+1 MA
-14 MSNNIELII
+14 NNTELVI
-23 KALGFSTELLQ
+23 KALGFSPELLQ
-34 NHFSTVETL
+34 EKFAIIESL
-43 INDLNE
+43 LNDLNE

-56 VSEQLELMTKRE
+56 VSEQLEYMTKRE

-103 KSTQKNLEN
+103 KPTQENLEN
-112 YIIEYYKSL
+112 YIVEYYKKL
-121 EKKPN
+121 DKKPA

-137 LDFKSKETS
+137 IDYKSKETS
-146 YANASNI
+146 YANACNI

-162 NSSIIDIPFEKLTTG
+162 SSSIIDIPFEKLTTG
-177 AIKKWCVDVI
+177 AIKRWCVDVI

-211 VSFDL
+211 VSFDM

-235 EEEKPV
+235 EIEKPV
-241 EEIVYNA
+241 EEIVYTT

-260 QFLKTQNIAYIAVC
+260 QYLKTQNIAYIAVC

-286 VALRTSHINEDGTIT
+286 VVLRTSHINEDGTIT
-301 ICQEETKTYHKDADG
+301 ICQEETKTYRKDANG
-316 TIHRDGYEIVN
+316 TIHRVGYEVVN

-356 ANGFKD
+356 ANGLKD
-362 EDFIFLDKSGKRI
+362 EDFIFLSKSGKRI

-383 IRRLNGVRN
+383 LRRLNGVRN
-392 EKDAFVIVGR
+392 EKDAFIITGR

-416 LHEAMVISEDTLK
+416 LPEAMVISDDTLK

-456 AFAKVL
+456 EFAKVL